1 MGRKIVHEE
10 CPEEPGK
17 RSILWS
23 FEDINSVLTK
33 NTGTEAIQGIVLNYI
48 EQLWKGAKSF
58 EKLEIIQMNGK
69 LADNQ
74 DVLDM
79 FFEVI
84 RKQLQGFS
92 LHVKSISN
100 GVRRSVISRNLDGIG
115 EWVQILL
122 IRLEKASNGVDK
134 VESCRR

>member
-58 EKLEIIQMNGK
+58 EKLKIIQMNW
-69 LADNQ
+69 
-74 DVLDM
+74 
-79 FFEVI
+79 
-84 RKQLQGFS
+84 
-92 LHVKSISN
+92 
-100 GVRRSVISRNLDGIG
+100 NLDGIG
-115 EWVQILL
+115 NWVQKLFD
-122 IRLEKASNGVDK
+122 SWVN
-134 VESCRR
+134 